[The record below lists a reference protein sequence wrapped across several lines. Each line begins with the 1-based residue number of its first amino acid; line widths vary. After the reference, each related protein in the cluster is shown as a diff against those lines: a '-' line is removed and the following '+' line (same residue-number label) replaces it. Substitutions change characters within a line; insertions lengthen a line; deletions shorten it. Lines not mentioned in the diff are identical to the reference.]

1 VNSKVVQAVAAV
13 VQDHDCL
20 VALGGGA
27 DSAVL
32 VWAAVEAL
40 GSDRVGAVFIYH
52 GLEGSDAL
60 RESATSVAAMCGV
73 DFEVIERPIDEGGNL
88 EERAR
93 DARYQAIE
101 DMMPPGTIGL
111 TGHTAD
117 DQSETVLMRLL
128 RGSGTGA
135 LSGIPSRRGVWRRPL
150 LGISRATL
158 RSMAEEL
165 ALPFSDDP
173 HNSDQRFARAWI
185 RHAVMPILEQQR
197 GPNVRTLI
205 GTSAALLGADDDLL
219 EAEARTVPMY
229 EFLSGVSIPIG
240 PLVST
245 SDPIASRV
253 VRRALRM
260 LLDGDPG
267 RALDVAAVLDVARGA
282 SATTISGSLQ
292 VVAEKPF
299 VTILG
304 PEQPEVPDKLDVGV
318 AETLRWGGNKYSIR
332 IAMRPPPAIS
342 GGRITVL
349 DAAAVGDGFS
359 IRGFQPGD
367 RIDVTNGSTPVKEVL
382 RVAGVPRRL
391 RPHSPIVT
399 VDGKIAALIG
409 VRVASWAR
417 AQRGESGVI
426 IEREVD
432 TWT

>member
-1 VNSKVVQAVAAV
+1 MNSRVVQAVAAV
-13 VQDHDCL
+13 AEDNDCL

-40 GSDRVGAVFIYH
+40 GPDRVGAVFVYH

-60 RESATSVAAMCGV
+60 KASATAVAAMCGV

-101 DMMPPGTIGL
+101 AVISPGTIGL

-117 DQSETVLMRLL
+117 DQAETVLMRLL
-128 RGSGTGA
+128 RGSGSGG

-150 LGISRATL
+150 LDVSRTTL
-158 RSMAEEL
+158 RSMAQEL

-173 HNSDQRFARAWI
+173 HNSDQRFTRAWI
-185 RHAVMPILEQQR
+185 RHGVMPILEQER
-197 GPNVRTLI
+197 GPDVRTLI
-205 GTSAALLGADDDLL
+205 GTSATLLGADDDLL
-219 EAEARTVPMY
+219 EAEARTVAMH
-229 EFLSGVSIPIG
+229 EFNSGVSIPIG

-245 SDPIASRV
+245 SVPIASRV
-253 VRRALRM
+253 VRRALRK
-260 LLDGDPG
+260 LLHENPG
-267 RALDVAAVLDVARGA
+267 SALDVATVLDVARGA
-282 SATTISGSLQ
+282 PGASISGSLQ
-292 VVAEKPF
+292 VVAEPPF
-299 VTILG
+299 VTILE
-304 PEQPEVPDKLDVGV
+304 PEQPQAPVPRAVVVG
-318 AETLRWGGNKYSIR
+318 ETFKWGGSTYTTR
-332 IAMRPPPAIS
+332 IAMRPPPAIG

-349 DAAAVGDGFS
+349 DASEVGDGFS
-359 IRGFQPGD
+359 VRGFEPGD
-367 RIDVTNGSTPVKEVL
+367 RIDVGNGSAPVKEML
-382 RVAGVPRRL
+382 RVAGVPSRL

-399 VDGKIAALIG
+399 VDAKIAALIG
-409 VRVASWAR
+409 VRVASWAQ
-417 AQRGESGVI
+417 AQRGEPGVI

>member
-1 VNSKVVQAVAAV
+1 VNSRVVQAVAAV
-13 VQDHDCL
+13 AEGNDCL

-40 GSDRVGAVFIYH
+40 GPDRVGAVFVYH

-60 RESATSVAAMCGV
+60 RESATAVAAKCGV
-73 DFEVIERPIDEGGNL
+73 EVEVIERPIHEGGNL

-101 DMMPPGTIGL
+101 DRMVPGTIGL

-117 DQSETVLMRLL
+117 DQAETVLMRLL

-150 LGISRATL
+150 LGESRATL
-158 RSMAEEL
+158 RSIAQEL

-173 HNSDQRFARAWI
+173 HNSDQRFTRAWI
-185 RHAVMPILEQQR
+185 RHAVMPILEQER
-197 GPNVRTLI
+197 GPDVRSLI

-219 EAEARTVPMY
+219 EAEALTVPMY
-229 EFLSGVSIPIG
+229 AFNSGISIPIG
-240 PLVST
+240 PLVSAST
-245 SDPIASRV
+245 PIASRV
-253 VRRALRM
+253 VRRALRK
-260 LLDGDPG
+260 LLDESPG
-267 RALDVAAVLDVARGA
+267 RALDVATVLDVASGA
-282 SATTISGSLQ
+282 PETTISGSLQ
-292 VVAEKPF
+292 VVAEPPF

-304 PEQPEVPDKLDVGV
+304 PEQPEAPDKLAVGV
-318 AETLRWGGNKYSIR
+318 GETFEWGGNTYSTR
-332 IAMRPPPAIS
+332 IEMRPPPAIS
-342 GGRITVL
+342 GGRITVF
-349 DAAAVGDGFS
+349 DARAVRDGFS

-367 RIDVTNGSTPVKEVL
+367 RIDVGNGSAPVKELL
-382 RVAGVPRRL
+382 RVAGVPPRL

-399 VDGKIAALIG
+399 VDAKIAALIG
-409 VRVASWAR
+409 VRVASWAQ
-417 AQRGESGVI
+417 AQRGEPGVI

>member
-1 VNSKVVQAVAAV
+1 MNSKVVQAVAAV

-117 DQSETVLMRLL
+117 DQAETVLMRLL

-197 GPNVRTLI
+197 GPDVRTLI

-219 EAEARTVPMY
+219 EAVARTVPMY
-229 EFLSGVSIPIG
+229 EFLSGVSIPMG

-318 AETLRWGGNKYSIR
+318 AETFRWGGNKYSIR
-332 IAMRPPPAIS
+332 ISMRPPPAIS